1 MKYFYFI
8 LLALLISFFFIFSS
22 LNTDLIALDLFFVT
36 IEGVSVGF
44 TIILSVLIG
53 SIISF
58 ILQLPRLL
66 RRNSKVLSDKKDE
79 NSQT

>member
-8 LLALLISFFFIFSS
+8 LLILLISFFFIFTN
-22 LNTDLIALDLFFVT
+22 LNPDIIVIDLFFVK

-44 TIILSVLIG
+44 SMIFSVLIG
-53 SIISF
+53 AIISL

-66 RRNSKVLSDKKDE
+66 RRNSKVLSDNKDE
-79 NSQT
+79 NA

>member
-8 LLALLISFFFIFSS
+8 LLVLLISFFFIFSS
-22 LNTDLIALDLFFVT
+22 LNPDLITLDLFFVK

-44 TIILSVLIG
+44 TIILSVLVG

-66 RRNSKVLSDKKDE
+66 RRTSKVLSDKKDE
-79 NSQT
+79 NS